1 MAASTRFPLLRISF
15 SPCRFSTFSDFGCGK
30 GQGRQ
35 DNLLV
40 GAQKSVRIP
49 CAVRFGVCQNSDSI
63 ALEIPFISNFQPP
76 SSSPLRVFAPD
87 RLNDDDWQATR
98 EFEFEWNSAPLP
110 LFKRPPSMTHI
121 MVGHRGARGRGQ
133 EGEDPPRRARGTCTD
148 RGGRD

>member
-1 MAASTRFPLLRISF
+1 MAVLVLSPIS
-15 SPCRFSTFSDFGCGK
+15 GAGK
-30 GQGRQ
+30 GKGER

-49 CAVRFGVCQNSDSI
+49 CLSDSVSVRQNSDSI

-76 SSSPLRVFAPD
+76 SSSPLRVFDPD

-98 EFEFEWNSAPLP
+98 ELEFEWNSAPLS
-110 LFKRPPSMTHI
+110 LFKRPPSMTRI

-133 EGEDPPRRARGTCTD
+133 EGEDRPPTD
-148 RGGRD
+148 TFVGHGEHAWTEEGGMDGGREGAM